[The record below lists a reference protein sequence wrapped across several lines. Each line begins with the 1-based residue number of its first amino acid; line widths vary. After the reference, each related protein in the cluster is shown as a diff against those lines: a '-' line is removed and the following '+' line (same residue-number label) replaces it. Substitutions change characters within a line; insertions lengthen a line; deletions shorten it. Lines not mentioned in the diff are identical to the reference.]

1 MENLKEWLKPE
12 LIWFIAGLVMFLS
25 EFAMPGLIIFFFGV
39 GAWLVALI
47 CLFTDISINI
57 QLTLFLI
64 ASILLLVSLRKWL
77 KNIFV
82 GLTGQKESVDELLQ
96 EFVGGKAVVIRQID
110 PQTGGKV
117 EFHGTSWNA
126 EAGEKIDKGTSV
138 EIIGKNNITL
148 KVKPLQ
154 EG

>member
-1 MENLKEWLKPE
+1 MENFKELLKPE
-12 LIWFIAGLVMFLS
+12 LIWFIAGFIMLLA

-47 CLFTDISINI
+47 CLFTDISINF

-82 GLTGQKESVDELLQ
+82 GHTGQKERTDELLQ
-96 EFVGGKAVVIRQID
+96 EFVGEKAVVIREINLQA
-110 PQTGGKV
+110 GGKV
-117 EFHGTSWNA
+117 EFHGTNWNA
-126 EAGEKIDKGTSV
+126 EADQIIDKGISV

-148 KVKPLQ
+148 KVKAL
-154 EG
+154 

>member
-12 LIWFIAGLVMFLS
+12 LIWFIAGLIMLLA

-64 ASILLLVSLRKWL
+64 ASILLLVSLRRWL

-82 GLTGQKESVDELLQ
+82 GRTGQKESADEILQ
-96 EFVGGKAVVIRQID
+96 EFVGEKAVVTREIN

-117 EFHGTSWNA
+117 EFHGTNWNA
-126 EAGEKIDKGTSV
+126 EADEMIYEGASV

-148 KVKPLQ
+148 KVKAL
-154 EG
+154 

>member
-1 MENLKEWLKPE
+1 MENFKEWLKPE
-12 LIWFIAGLVMFLS
+12 LIWFIAGLIMLLT

-47 CLFTDISINI
+47 CLFTDISINL

-82 GLTGQKESVDELLQ
+82 GRTGQKESADELLQ
-96 EFVGGKAVVIRQID
+96 EFVGKKAVVTREID
-110 PQTGGKV
+110 PQTRGKV
-117 EFHGTSWNA
+117 EFHGTNWNA
-126 EAGEKIDKGTSV
+126 EADQIIDEGTSV

-148 KVKPLQ
+148 KVKAL
-154 EG
+154 

>member
-1 MENLKEWLKPE
+1 MENFKELLKPE
-12 LIWFIAGLVMFLS
+12 LIWFIAGLIMFLS

-47 CLFTDISINI
+47 CLFTDISINL

-64 ASILLLVSLRKWL
+64 ASILLLISLRKWL

-82 GLTGQKESVDELLQ
+82 GRTGQKQSADELLQ
-96 EFVGGKAVVIRQID
+96 EFVGKKAVVTREIN
-110 PQTGGKV
+110 PQAGGKV
-117 EFHGTSWNA
+117 EFHGTNWNA
-126 EAGEKIDKGTSV
+126 EADEIINRGTSV

-148 KVKPLQ
+148 KVKAL
-154 EG
+154 

>member
-1 MENLKEWLKPE
+1 LENFKEWLKPE
-12 LIWFIAGLVMFLS
+12 LIWFIAGLIMFLA

-82 GLTGQKESVDELLQ
+82 GRTGQKESDDEILQ
-96 EFVGGKAVVIRQID
+96 EFVGEKAVVTRVID
-110 PQTGGKV
+110 PQTVGKV
-117 EFHGTSWNA
+117 EFHGTNWNA
-126 EAGEKIDKGTSV
+126 EADQIIDQGTSV

-148 KVKPLQ
+148 KVKAL
-154 EG
+154 

>member
-1 MENLKEWLKPE
+1 MNMENFKEWLKPE
-12 LIWFIAGLVMFLS
+12 LIWFIAGLIMLLA

-39 GAWLVALI
+39 GACLVALI
-47 CLFTDISINI
+47 CLFTDISINL

-82 GLTGQKESVDELLQ
+82 GRTGQKESADELLQ
-96 EFVGGKAVVIRQID
+96 EFVGKKAVVTREID
-110 PQTGGKV
+110 PQTRGKV
-117 EFHGTSWNA
+117 EFHGTNWNA
-126 EAGEKIDKGTSV
+126 EADQIIDEGTSV

-148 KVKPLQ
+148 KVKAL
-154 EG
+154 

>member
-1 MENLKEWLKPE
+1 MENFKEFLKPE
-12 LIWFIAGLVMFLS
+12 LIWFIAGLIMLLA

-64 ASILLLVSLRKWL
+64 ASILLLISLRKWL

-82 GLTGQKESVDELLQ
+82 GSTGQKQITDELLQ
-96 EFVGGKAVVIRQID
+96 EFVGKNAVVTREIN
-110 PQTGGKV
+110 PQAGGKV
-117 EFHGTSWNA
+117 EFHGTNWNA
-126 EAGEKIDKGTSV
+126 EADEIINRGTSV

-148 KVKPLQ
+148 KVKAL
-154 EG
+154 

>member
-1 MENLKEWLKPE
+1 MENFKEWLKPE
-12 LIWFIAGLVMFLS
+12 LIWFIAGLIMFLA
-25 EFAMPGLIIFFFGV
+25 EFTMPGLIIFFFGV

-47 CLFTDISINI
+47 CLFTDISINL

-64 ASILLLVSLRKWL
+64 ASILLLISLRKWL

-82 GLTGQKESVDELLQ
+82 GRTGQKQSADELLQ
-96 EFVGGKAVVIRQID
+96 EFVGKKALVTREID

-117 EFHGTSWNA
+117 EFHGTNWNA
-126 EAGEKIDKGTSV
+126 EADEIIDQGTSV

-148 KVKPLQ
+148 KVKAL
-154 EG
+154 

>member
-1 MENLKEWLKPE
+1 
-12 LIWFIAGLVMFLS
+12 MFLA
-25 EFAMPGLIIFFFGV
+25 EFTMPGLIIFFFGV

-82 GLTGQKESVDELLQ
+82 GRTGQKESADEILQ
-96 EFVGGKAVVIRQID
+96 EFVGEKAVVTREID

-117 EFHGTSWNA
+117 EFHGTNWKA
-126 EAGEKIDKGTSV
+126 EADKTIDEGTSV

-148 KVKPLQ
+148 KVKAL
-154 EG
+154 

>member
-12 LIWFIAGLVMFLS
+12 LIWFIAGLIMFLS

-82 GLTGQKESVDELLQ
+82 GRTGQKQSADELLQ
-96 EFVGGKAVVIRQID
+96 EFVGKKAVVTREIN
-110 PQTGGKV
+110 PQAGGKV
-117 EFHGTSWNA
+117 EFHGTNWNA
-126 EAGEKIDKGTSV
+126 EADEIINRGTSV
-138 EIIGKNNITL
+138 EIIEKNNITL
-148 KVKPLQ
+148 KVKAL
-154 EG
+154 

>member
-1 MENLKEWLKPE
+1 MNMENFKEWLKPE
-12 LIWFIAGLVMFLS
+12 LIWFIAGLIMLLT

-47 CLFTDISINI
+47 CLFTDISINL

-82 GLTGQKESVDELLQ
+82 GRTGQKESADELLQ
-96 EFVGGKAVVIRQID
+96 EFVGEKAVVTREID
-110 PQTGGKV
+110 PQTRGKV
-117 EFHGTSWNA
+117 EFHGTNWNA
-126 EAGEKIDKGTSV
+126 EADQIIDEGTSV

-148 KVKPLQ
+148 KVKAL
-154 EG
+154 

>member
-1 MENLKEWLKPE
+1 MENFKEWLKPE
-12 LIWFIAGLVMFLS
+12 LIWFIAGLIMFLA
-25 EFAMPGLIIFFFGV
+25 EFTMPGLIIFFFGV

-64 ASILLLVSLRKWL
+64 ASILLLISLRKWL

-82 GLTGQKESVDELLQ
+82 GRTGQKQSADELLQ
-96 EFVGGKAVVIRQID
+96 EFVGKKAVVTREID
-110 PQTGGKV
+110 PQTRGKV
-117 EFHGTSWNA
+117 EFHGTNWNA
-126 EAGEKIDKGTSV
+126 EADQIIDKGTSV

-148 KVKPLQ
+148 KVKAL
-154 EG
+154 

>member
-1 MENLKEWLKPE
+1 MENFKEWLKPE
-12 LIWFIAGLVMFLS
+12 LIWFIAGFIMLLA

-64 ASILLLVSLRKWL
+64 ASILLLISLRKWV

-82 GLTGQKESVDELLQ
+82 GRTGQKHSADEILQ
-96 EFVGGKAVVIRQID
+96 EFVGKKAVVTREINT
-110 PQTGGKV
+110 QTGGKV
-117 EFHGTSWNA
+117 EFHGTNWNG
-126 EAGEKIDKGTSV
+126 EADERINRGASV

-148 KVKPLQ
+148 KVKAL
-154 EG
+154 

>member
-1 MENLKEWLKPE
+1 MLL
-12 LIWFIAGLVMFLS
+12 A

-39 GAWLVALI
+39 GAWIVALI
-47 CLFTDISINI
+47 CLFIDISINL

-64 ASILLLVSLRKWL
+64 ASILLLLSLRKWL

-82 GLTGQKESVDELLQ
+82 GRTGQKESADEILQ
-96 EFVGGKAVVIRQID
+96 EFVGEKAVVTREID

-117 EFHGTSWNA
+117 EFHGTNWNA
-126 EAGEKIDKGTSV
+126 EADEMIDEGASV

-148 KVKPLQ
+148 KVKAL
-154 EG
+154 

>member
-1 MENLKEWLKPE
+1 MENFKEWLKPE
-12 LIWFIAGLVMFLS
+12 LIWFIAGLIMFLA

-82 GLTGQKESVDELLQ
+82 GRTGQKESTDELLQ
-96 EFVGGKAVVIRQID
+96 EFVGEKAVVTREID
-110 PQTGGKV
+110 PQTVGKV
-117 EFHGTSWNA
+117 EFHGTNWNA
-126 EAGEKIDKGTSV
+126 EADQIINQGTSV

-148 KVKPLQ
+148 KVKAL
-154 EG
+154 

>member
-1 MENLKEWLKPE
+1 MENFKEWLKPE
-12 LIWFIAGLVMFLS
+12 LIWFIAGLIMFLA

-82 GLTGQKESVDELLQ
+82 GRTGQKESDDEILQ
-96 EFVGGKAVVIRQID
+96 EFVGEKAVVTRVID

-117 EFHGTSWNA
+117 EFHGTNWNA
-126 EAGEKIDKGTSV
+126 DADEIIDQGTSV
-138 EIIGKNNITL
+138 EIIGRNNITL
-148 KVKPLQ
+148 KVKAL
-154 EG
+154 

>member
-1 MENLKEWLKPE
+1 MENFKEWLKPE
-12 LIWFIAGLVMFLS
+12 LIWFIAGLIMLLT

-47 CLFTDISINI
+47 CLFIDISINL

-82 GLTGQKESVDELLQ
+82 GRTGQKESADELLQ
-96 EFVGGKAVVIRQID
+96 EFVGKKAVVTREID
-110 PQTGGKV
+110 PQTRGKV
-117 EFHGTSWNA
+117 EFHGTNWNA
-126 EAGEKIDKGTSV
+126 EADQIIDEGTSV

-148 KVKPLQ
+148 KVKAL
-154 EG
+154 

>member
-1 MENLKEWLKPE
+1 MENFKEWFKPE
-12 LIWFIAGLVMFLS
+12 LIWFIAGLIMFLA
-25 EFAMPGLIIFFFGV
+25 EFTMPGLIIFFFGV

-64 ASILLLVSLRKWL
+64 ASILLLISLRKWL

-82 GLTGQKESVDELLQ
+82 GRTGQKQSTDELLQ
-96 EFVGGKAVVIRQID
+96 EFVGKKAVVSREIN
-110 PQTGGKV
+110 PQAGGKV
-117 EFHGTSWNA
+117 EFHGTNWNA
-126 EAGEKIDKGTSV
+126 ESDEIINQGTSV

-148 KVKPLQ
+148 KVKAL
-154 EG
+154 

>member
-1 MENLKEWLKPE
+1 MGNLKEWLKPE
-12 LIWFIAGLVMFLS
+12 LIWFLSGLIMLLS
-25 EFAMPGLIIFFFGV
+25 EFAMPGLIIFFFGI

-82 GLTGQKESVDELLQ
+82 GRTDPKESTDELLQ
-96 EFVGGKAVVIRQID
+96 EFVGGKAVVIREID

-117 EFHGTSWNA
+117 EFHGTNWNA
-126 EAGEKIDKGTSV
+126 ESDEIIDQGTSV
-138 EIIGKNNITL
+138 QIIGKN
-148 KVKPLQ
+148 
-154 EG
+154 